1 MQQIINSLIH
11 FDRSKID
18 IAKGIRQGFLMIL
31 PALIGYL
38 LGFPMFGILISTGT
52 LAHVYVFSITAI
64 YVKNSHHMFTIIY
77 YLHDSWHLNSISAY
91 FIWITI
97 TDCCYNPILY
107 V

>member
-1 MQQIINSLIH
+1 MYEVYVLSFLKNLWDVRERKIGMQQIINSLIH

-52 LAHVYVFSITAI
+52 LAHVYVFSGSPQSMLKQSSPVH
-64 YVKNSHHMFTIIY
+64 Y
-77 YLHDSWHLNSISAY
+77 HLLFA
-91 FIWITI
+91 
-97 TDCCYNPILY
+97 
-107 V
+107 

>member
-1 MQQIINSLIH
+1 MYEVYVLSFLINLWDVRERKIGMQQIINSLIH

-52 LAHVYVFSITAI
+52 LAHVYVL
-64 YVKNSHHMFTIIY
+64 VDHRN
-77 YLHDSWHLNSISAY
+77 L
-91 FIWITI
+91 
-97 TDCCYNPILY
+97 C
-107 V
+107 

>member
-52 LAHVYVFSITAI
+52 LAHVYVFSGSPQSMLKTVITC
-64 YVKNSHHMFTIIY
+64 SLSFTICMI
-77 YLHDSWHLNSISAY
+77 LGTLTVSQ
-91 FIWITI
+91 
-97 TDCCYNPILY
+97 PI
-107 V
+107 